1 MLRTMPSAE
10 ELSRLVTPDILAAQG
25 FKKPKKVVV
34 TEGTDSTGD
43 EAYYVW
49 IVYPDSTP
57 QKELSLRNTS
67 PLQNWIREQISGV
80 AGEDRYVYVMIKQ
93 VSHAP
98 SYI

>member
-10 ELSRLVTPDILAAQG
+10 ELSRLVTPDVLAAQG

-57 QKELSLRNTS
+57 DHDLALKKIMPMED
-67 PLQNWIREQISGV
+67 WVKDQISQAVDFG
-80 AGEDRYVYVMIKQ
+80 RYPYVMVKR
-93 VSHAP
+93 SSNAP
-98 SYI
+98 RHL